1 MENCENCPE
10 TKKLFFQIKDMR
22 IQMQAQELQIDAVQ
36 QKQDIRDL
44 EHETMIQNLTNRMDT
59 VSQDLQKFKEEVRQ
73 DIQGIKD
80 GIPDMFDSAVNKLLA
95 RMFRYVVV
103 GVFIIICVVL
113 LALSRPLILKG
124 ISEVYKWVETVQVSK

>member
-1 MENCENCPE
+1 MENCETCPE
-10 TKKLFFQIKDMR
+10 TKKLFFQIKDIG
-22 IQMQAQELQIDAVQ
+22 IQMQAQELQIESVQ
-36 QKQDIRDL
+36 QKQDMRDL

>member
-10 TKKLFFQIKDMR
+10 TKKLFFQIKDMG
-22 IQMQAQELQIDAVQ
+22 IQMRAQELQIETVQ
-36 QKQDIRDL
+36 QKQDFRDQ

>member
-10 TKKLFFQIKDMR
+10 TKKLFFQIKDMG
-22 IQMQAQELQIDAVQ
+22 IQMRAQELQIETVQ
-36 QKQDIRDL
+36 QKQDFRDQ

-80 GIPDMFDSAVNKLLA
+80 SIPDMFDSAVNKLLA
-95 RMFRYVVV
+95 RMFRYVVA

>member
-10 TKKLFFQIKDMR
+10 TKKLFFQIKDMG
-22 IQMQAQELQIDAVQ
+22 IQMQAQELQIESVQ
-36 QKQDIRDL
+36 QKQDMRDL